1 MLNPNSP
8 PRQETARLGEDTAAR
23 YLAARGMEILERNA
37 RFRQGE
43 MDIVALDG
51 STVVFVEVKTRRT
64 STYGAPQ
71 DAVHHRKQARLRLVA
86 SAWLASRGWREAPCR
101 FDVVAIRLEGPAAGA
116 ETHVLH
122 LRDAF

>member
-1 MLNPNSP
+1 MQNPSSP
-8 PRQETARLGEDTAAR
+8 PRQETGRLGEETAAR
-23 YLAARGMEILERNA
+23 YLTSKGLEILERNA

-43 MDIVALDG
+43 IDLVALDG

-71 DAVHHRKQARLRLVA
+71 EAVHYRKQARLRLVA
-86 SAWLASRGWREAPCR
+86 SVWLATRGWNEATCR
-101 FDVVAIRLEGPAAGA
+101 FDVVAIRLESAAEGG

-122 LRDAF
+122 LRNAF